1 MKRDQE
7 RISDFF
13 STSRPLVLVD
23 ADDRHREQTRESL
36 DCVGFEVVAVASPLE
51 VEQALGVDL
60 VHLIV
65 VHVSPAGDALAQE
78 RTHAW
83 LRALRSVTKD
93 RWPLVLH
100 GDRARDELETFALTA
115 GAYAVVAEGD
125 DLPKTLRRLLPDA
138 PLTRHPPP
146 RSAEEKTEPE
156 LPDGRVLIVD
166 DSEAALLVMQ
176 AAFSGAGFDVR
187 IAMALAEVDSLVK
200 MWRPELVVVDVNM
213 PDIQGDALCARLK
226 ARVGRPESAVVLCS
240 SMPDD
245 ELADL
250 ARAAGADGHVSKGD
264 GIAAMVALVRSLLRE
279 RRQVR
284 SRSGT
289 YSFQSRRAGRE

>member
-1 MKRDQE
+1 MKREQE

-23 ADDRHREQTRESL
+23 ADDHHREQTREVL
-36 DCVGFEVVAVASPLE
+36 DRIGFEVVAVASPLE

-65 VHVSPAGDALAQE
+65 VHVGPPGDAPAEE

-115 GAYAVVAEGD
+115 GAYAVVAQGD

-138 PLTRHPPP
+138 PLSRHPPP
-146 RSAEEKTEPE
+146 RSAEEQAERD
-156 LPDGRVLIVD
+156 LPGGRVLIVD

-226 ARVGRPESAVVLCS
+226 ARVGQPESAVVLCS
-240 SMPDD
+240 SMPDE

-264 GIAAMVALVRSLLRE
+264 GIAAMVALVRSLLTE

-289 YSFQSRRAGRE
+289 YAFESRRAERG